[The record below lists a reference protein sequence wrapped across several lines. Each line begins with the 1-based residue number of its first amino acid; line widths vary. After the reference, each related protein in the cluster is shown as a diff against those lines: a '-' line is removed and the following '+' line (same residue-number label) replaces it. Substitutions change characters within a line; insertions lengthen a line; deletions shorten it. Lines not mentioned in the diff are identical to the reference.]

1 MTPLNVQQLALR
13 PRGVAGEPISFRVG
27 DGQIAA
33 LFGRPGS
40 GIRAIL
46 RALAGLEPV
55 RGGEIRLGEQ
65 PVQEQ
70 PPNRRRIA
78 LVQRD
83 SALFPGTVQ
92 DNVAFGL
99 KRAGWPKSDRGRRV
113 AEVLELVG
121 MTGAEADRIDI
132 LTEGERARVIL
143 ARAIAPKP
151 AALLVES
158 PTWFVPEVDRIAFR
172 GRLRE
177 VFQSLD
183 IPVVIST
190 HDVGDAVG
198 IADQLLVVHEG
209 EVRQAGSVSR
219 VLSGPSSIEVAE
231 LVGYVTLIRGQVD
244 DGWILEPGAGA
255 IQIPQGFPLQ
265 GTARALGHPA
275 VMLGVPDGSGLG
287 CGVSGVLE
295 RVRAIGPTHL
305 LDLRVGER
313 TIEVRWEWDQS
324 PPEADAVI
332 AIAVTPGTLRFF
344 NEPNVRR
351 PAASEDEDDPSTP
364 DRARD
369 AAVGVDEVAPADLD
383 ETELDEADL
392 DAADRTRDTARGD
405 GTVAPVGVEPGDLT
419 RMDPEPDVGEA
430 RETRPAHPTV
440 SEFTPSQG
448 LMAEPAPPREDPATE
463 TYGTYEP
470 YEPWRP
476 SADAPESFTPDGAPA
491 PAPAPPRAPVDPSR
505 AAPRTAEAGDDDD
518 SVEAMAPWLQVS
530 RPRDEPPTSPT
541 DPHRGMPLD

>member
-13 PRGVAGEPISFRVG
+13 PRGVTGDSITFSVG

-40 GIRAIL
+40 GVRAIL
-46 RALAGLEPV
+46 RALAGLEAV
-55 RGGEIRLGEQ
+55 RGGEVRVGDQ
-65 PVQEQ
+65 PVHTL

-83 SALFPGTVQ
+83 SALFPGTVE
-92 DNVAFGL
+92 DNVLFGL
-99 KRAGWPKSDRGRRV
+99 KRTGWPKSDRGRRV

-121 MTGAEADRIDI
+121 MTGAERDRTDI

-177 VFQSLD
+177 VFQSLEVP
-183 IPVVIST
+183 IVIST
-190 HDVGDAVG
+190 HDVQDAVG
-198 IADQLLVVHEG
+198 IADQLLVVHDG
-209 EVRQAGSVSR
+209 EVRQSGSVSR
-219 VLSGPSSIEVAE
+219 VLAGPSSIEVAE

-255 IQIPQGFPLQ
+255 IAIPPGFPLQ
-265 GTARALGHPA
+265 GTARALAHPA

-324 PPEADAVI
+324 PPEAEAVI

-344 NEPNVRR
+344 NEPNVPR
-351 PAASEDEDDPSTP
+351 PAASEEGDEPGSRESGWRRRETIAVGQDEPEATDAATDEVPSEALDEEPAPEGVEDDVFVTS
-364 DRARD
+364 RA
-369 AAVGVDEVAPADLD
+369 E
-383 ETELDEADL
+383 
-392 DAADRTRDTARGD
+392 
-405 GTVAPVGVEPGDLT
+405 
-419 RMDPEPDVGEA
+419 
-430 RETRPAHPTV
+430 V

-448 LMAEPAPPREDPATE
+448 LMAEPAPPREDPAPV
-463 TYGTYEP
+463 TYEP
-470 YEPWRP
+470 WEP
-476 SADAPESFTPDGAPA
+476 STATPETFTADGAPA
-491 PAPAPPRAPVDPSR
+491 PAPAPPRAPVDPTRESR
-505 AAPRTAEAGDDDD
+505 TDSEDDGT
-518 SVEAMAPWLQVS
+518 VESMAPWLQVS
-530 RPRDEPPTSPT
+530 RPRDETPPGPA

>member
-1 MTPLNVQQLALR
+1 MTALNVQQLTLR

-27 DGQIAA
+27 DGEIAA

-46 RALAGLEPV
+46 RALAGLEAV

-65 PVQEQ
+65 PVQDQ

-83 SALFPGTVQ
+83 SALFPGTVE

-121 MTGAEADRIDI
+121 MTGAEADRTDI

-177 VFQSLD
+177 VFQSLE

-190 HDVGDAVG
+190 HDVQDAVG
-198 IADQLLVVHEG
+198 MADQLLVVHDG

-219 VLSGPSSIEVAE
+219 VLAGPSSIEVAE

-244 DGWILEPGAGA
+244 DGWIMEPGAGA
-255 IQIPQGFPLQ
+255 IPIPQGFPLQ
-265 GTARALGHPA
+265 GAARALGHPA

-287 CGVSGVLE
+287 CGVSGTLE
-295 RVRAIGPTHL
+295 RARAIGPTHL

-332 AIAVTPGTLRFF
+332 AIAVTPGTLRFL
-344 NEPNVRR
+344 NEPNISR
-351 PAASEDEDDPSTP
+351 PASTEDDTEDGQGASDGERASSDEPR
-364 DRARD
+364 DARD
-369 AAVGVDEVAPADLD
+369 GSAAPDEESPAPIEYEPRYDVADDIP
-383 ETELDEADL
+383 
-392 DAADRTRDTARGD
+392 GD
-405 GTVAPVGVEPGDLT
+405 GVTDGQALDDGRSDWSE
-419 RMDPEPDVGEA
+419 RSA
-430 RETRPAHPTV
+430 A
-440 SEFTPSQG
+440 EFTPSRG
-448 LMAEPAPPREDPATE
+448 LMADPAPPRADPAPVA
-463 TYGTYEP
+463 YEP
-470 YEPWRP
+470 YEPWQP
-476 SADAPESFTPDGAPA
+476 SSDEPETFTPDGAPA
-491 PAPAPPRAPVDPSR
+491 PAPAPPRAPVDPSQ
-505 AAPRTAEAGDDDD
+505 AAPRAAGESDDD

-530 RPRDEPPTSPT
+530 RPRDESPPSPT

>member
-13 PRGVAGEPISFRVG
+13 PHGVAGEPISFRVG

-65 PVQEQ
+65 PVQGQ

-99 KRAGWPKSDRGRRV
+99 KRGGWPKSDRGRRV

-121 MTGAEADRIDI
+121 MTGAERDRTDI

-158 PTWFVPEVDRIAFR
+158 PTWFVPEVDRIGFR

-198 IADQLLVVHEG
+198 IADQLLVVHDG
-209 EVRQAGSVSR
+209 AVRQAGSVSR
-219 VLSGPSSIEVAE
+219 VLAGPSSIEVAE

-255 IQIPQGFPLQ
+255 IPIPQGFPLQ

-287 CGVSGVLE
+287 CGVAGVLE

-324 PPEADAVI
+324 PPEADSVI

-351 PAASEDEDDPSTP
+351 PAATDDEDDAQTQASGRARGAVVSADEDAPPDREEADRSQASMPPGDTAAPVDVEPEDFAPVDSTP
-364 DRARD
+364 
-369 AAVGVDEVAPADLD
+369 
-383 ETELDEADL
+383 
-392 DAADRTRDTARGD
+392 
-405 GTVAPVGVEPGDLT
+405 TVED
-419 RMDPEPDVGEA
+419 A
-430 RETRPAHPTV
+430 REMRPARSTV

-448 LMAEPAPPREDPATE
+448 LMAEPAPPREDPE
-463 TYGTYEP
+463 PERYEP
-470 YEPWRP
+470 YEPWQP
-476 SADAPESFTPDGAPA
+476 SADAPETFTPDGAPA

-505 AAPRTAEAGDDDD
+505 SAPRTAQEAEDDD